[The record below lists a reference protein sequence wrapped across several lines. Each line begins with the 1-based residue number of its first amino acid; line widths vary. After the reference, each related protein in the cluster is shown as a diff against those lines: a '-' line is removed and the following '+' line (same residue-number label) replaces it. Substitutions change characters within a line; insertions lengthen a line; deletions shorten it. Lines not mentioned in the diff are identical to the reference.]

1 VISGSAASGYSVLVT
16 VKNTGSGTASN
27 VQLTSA
33 TLGATSG
40 SGLPSALG
48 SIPSGGSASVSVS
61 FPGSTG
67 ADGAAVAEKLAG
79 TFTGGTFTGSFRAQL
94 P

>member
-1 VISGSAASGYSVLVT
+1 VSVT
-16 VKNTGSGTASN
+16 VKNTGTGTAAN
-27 VQLTSA
+27 VQLTTA

-40 SGLPSALG
+40 SILPASLG
-48 SIPSGGSASVSVS
+48 SIAGGGSASVAIS

-67 ADGAAVAEKLAG
+67 SDGAAVAEKLAG